1 MSEDNKTTQ
10 NGAEPVQG
18 GAQSGA
24 TEQGPEVAP
33 KPSHADDLIAQLRRD
48 LSDYKDRNL
57 RLLADM
63 ENLRRRTD
71 EEKVSAAKYGVQKF
85 AGDVVN
91 LVDNFQRAISAVPA
105 GAAEENATL
114 KSLVDGVAMTERE
127 FLNVLERHGVKRIV
141 SLGEVFS
148 PHFHQPMMQI
158 PNPEVPSGTILQ
170 VLQEGYMI
178 GDRVLRA
185 AVVTVSTG
193 GPKPGA
199 ETQASA
205 ADAGGGGADQ
215 ASSDGGSGGS
225 ADGGGGDGGAGG
237 SD

>member
-1 MSEDNKTTQ
+1 MNDGKNAQ
-10 NGAEPVQG
+10 NGAGAEPGHEPAEDVAVQG
-18 GAQSGA
+18 EAA
-24 TEQGPEVAP
+24 A
-33 KPSHADDLIAQLRRD
+33 KPTHADDLIAQLRRD

-63 ENLRRRTD
+63 ENLRRRTE
-71 EEKVSAAKYGVQKF
+71 EEKASAAKYSVQKF
-85 AGDVVN
+85 AGDIVN
-91 LVDNFQRAISAVPA
+91 LVDNFQLATGAVPA
-105 GAAEENATL
+105 GAAEADPTL

-127 FLNVLERHGVKRIV
+127 FLNVLERHGVKRIK
-141 SLGEVFS
+141 SLGEIFS

-185 AVVTVSTG
+185 AVVTVSSG

-199 ETQASA
+199 VAEPQGDANAAPGDDKAGDEAS
-205 ADAGGGGADQ
+205 
-215 ASSDGGSGGS
+215 
-225 ADGGGGDGGAGG
+225 GAGPSG
-237 SD
+237 SEQG